1 MNAAFVGLPAREA
14 AALKIF
20 IGVGMKGW
28 TSAEFAPRAGAALP
42 RADVYIIDLAGA
54 GLAQWSAKAE
64 ADLLTMLGGHSA
76 LLLNLAH
83 NRSWNDKTHAMQ
95 GRGKQKISCMAKP
108 YGREDMRAALEGF
121 VAGGAVPERAGRA
134 EPGPQPAS
142 TTARSLPVP
151 PPSLFSSLQVVRSV
165 FPDLQKHLL
174 LCKLLDLLATGQPY
188 ELRLTVHQAIILH
201 PAQGWV
207 AHNAG
212 PEVLARFV
220 QQGHSVPTMS
230 VRELDTEEA
239 VQRCMVHMTLR
250 ESLDTFLWGLAE
262 ASIGRQTPT
271 ARRDAELKL
280 CSMPGFTRLSGV
292 SDLQLQL
299 AAICV
304 RVPQT
309 LSGLRAVFPD
319 HDPAEIARFLLLST
333 VSGLGRLRLVE
344 PATRACA
351 ERRPVPRA
359 AKAHQGF
366 FKSMLKKL
374 F

>member
-20 IGVGMKGW
+20 IGVGMKDW
-28 TSAEFAPRAGAALP
+28 TCAELMPRAGVALP
-42 RADVYIIDLAGA
+42 KADVYIVDLGGA

-76 LLLNLAH
+76 LLLNMAH
-83 NRSWNDKTHAMQ
+83 NSSWNDKAHAMQ
-95 GRGKQKISCMAKP
+95 GHGKQKIRCLAKP

-121 VAGGAVPERAGRA
+121 AADGAVPQRAGRI
-134 EPGPQPAS
+134 EPGPHLTS
-142 TTARSLPVP
+142 TTARPLPAP
-151 PPSLFSSLQVVRSV
+151 PPSLFGSLQVVRSV

-174 LCKLLDLLATGQPY
+174 LCRLLDLLATGQPY
-188 ELRLTVHQAIILH
+188 ELRLTVHQAIIVH
-201 PAQGWV
+201 PAQGWI
-207 AHNAG
+207 AHNTG
-212 PEVLARFV
+212 PEVLARFA
-220 QQGHSVPTMS
+220 QQGQSVPTMS
-230 VRELDTEEA
+230 VRDLDTEDA
-239 VQRCMVHMTLR
+239 LQRRLASMTQR

-262 ASIGRQTPT
+262 ASMGRETPP

-280 CSMPGFTRLSGV
+280 CSMPGFTRLPGAT
-292 SDLQLQL
+292 DLQLQL

-344 PATRACA
+344 SATRARS

-359 AKAHQGF
+359 AKAHPGF
-366 FKSMLKKL
+366 FKSMLQKL